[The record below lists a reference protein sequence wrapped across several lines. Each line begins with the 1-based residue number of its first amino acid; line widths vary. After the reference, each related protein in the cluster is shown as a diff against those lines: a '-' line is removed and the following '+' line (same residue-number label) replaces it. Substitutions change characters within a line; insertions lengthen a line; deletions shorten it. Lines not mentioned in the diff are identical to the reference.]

1 MSTEPKAEADRTR
14 PRTDW
19 KVLTAAGVAVALLGG
34 AAGAF
39 TALRFAP
46 STVGS
51 CDAVRV
57 AETVLPAVVTVFATA
72 ANGQGGTGSGAITTA
87 DGVIVTND
95 HVVHVAVA
103 GGSIEVLMNSG
114 ERLPA
119 TLVGTSSSGC
129 PGPIGGPTAA
139 VRPRCA
145 AARWCSGRR
154 CRRPG
159 NRDVDTRRT
168 RRCRGRRLRT
178 CRRP

>member
-1 MSTEPKAEADRTR
+1 MSTESKAEADRTR

-57 AETVLPAVVTVFATA
+57 AETVLSAVVTVFAT

-119 TLVGTSSSGC
+119 TLVGTD
-129 PGPIGGPTAA
+129 P
-139 VRPRCA
+139 
-145 AARWCSGRR
+145 
-154 CRRPG
+154 
-159 NRDVDTRRT
+159 
-168 RRCRGRRLRT
+168 
-178 CRRP
+178 